1 LTFFSQANADNL
13 LTATVTGMRKREVA
27 LVVPAKFKAFTQ
39 ELKNL
44 EEFEDIPVLT
54 MNTTIKENKFPL
66 LA

>member
-1 LTFFSQANADNL
+1 
-13 LTATVTGMRKREVA
+13 MRKREVA
-27 LVVPAKFKAFTQ
+27 FVVPAKFKAFTQ